1 MKKYVLPTL
10 GVALLFT
17 GVCSAQT
24 KNSSAL
30 STKIERAVAN
40 QIVPFASDRVKQ
52 LCREWPTC
60 EEWVANHAQQNP
72 SFQVVD
78 AEVARWV
85 SKWEDGDTKWAARK
99 SVWEYRFYVQT
110 RENGQTKAY
119 VFTRQEDGLAYNVP
133 VEIKKF
139 PGHPVPDKPTEHI
152 VPYSG
157 RPSQELSSCNSWP
170 GYRKFLHTNNAT
182 LLRIMKSQYITK
194 WDEQGNAIWRRR
206 LYMEVKIHLKNKS
219 FYFQA
224 DQTTAG
230 GDYTYQ
236 APVEIK
242 ACPDYPTF

>member
-1 MKKYVLPTL
+1 MQTYVLPTL
-10 GVALLFT
+10 GVVLLFT
-17 GVCSAQT
+17 GVCSAQA

-40 QIVPFASDRVKQ
+40 QIVPFANERVKQ

-99 SVWEYRFYVQT
+99 SIWEYRFYVQT

-119 VFTRQEDGLAYNVP
+119 VFTRGDNGFSYNAP
-133 VEIKKF
+133 VEIKNF

-152 VPYSG
+152 VPVIDPSAAEYS
-157 RPSQELSSCNSWP
+157 LCDSWP
-170 GYRKFLHTNNAT
+170 GCQKFINMHVC
-182 LLRIMKSQYITK
+182 LLRAMTSQYITK
-194 WDEQGNAIWRRR
+194 WDEQGNAVWRRR
-206 LYMEVKIHLKNKS
+206 LYIETNIHLKDRA